1 MFTAKIHSVETCG
14 TVDGPGIRYV
24 IFFQGCPL
32 RCQYCHNPDTW
43 DLSKGDDIT
52 LSELK
57 DDILKYKSFI
67 QSGGGGITASGG
79 EPLVQSDFVLELF
92 KFCKEKNIS
101 TALDTSGYIF
111 NEQVKEILLYTDL
124 VLLDIKSFNPATFL
138 KVTKKNIDNT
148 LAFAEYLE
156 QQKITMWI
164 RFVLVPNL
172 TDNLSDI
179 VKMADYLSAFK
190 FIERVD
196 VLPFHKMGEYKWQ
209 NLGYSYNLT
218 DTPTPEDKQVSE
230 VKEIFRQ
237 KSLNAP

>member
-43 DLSKGDDIT
+43 DLSKGNEIT

-57 DDILKYKSFI
+57 DDILKYKSFMV
-67 QSGGGGITASGG
+67 SSGGGITASGG

-92 KFCKEKNIS
+92 KFCKDKGIS

-111 NEQVKEILLYTDL
+111 NEQIKEILLYTDL
-124 VLLDIKSFNPATFL
+124 VLLDIKSFNPATFM
-138 KVTKKNIDNT
+138 KVTKKSIDNT

-156 QQKITMWI
+156 EQKITMWI

-179 VKMADYLSAFK
+179 DKMADYLSSFK

-209 NLGYSYNLT
+209 NLGYSYSLT
-218 DTPTPEDKQVSE
+218 NTPTPEDNQVSE
-230 VKEIFRQ
+230 VKDVFR
-237 KSLNAP
+237 KKGLNAP